1 MARPISFPVRL
12 LANAL
17 LAACVTTTFPA
28 AASAASGRLANISI
42 YDRTEGRTLPIHWH
56 NGQAWVV
63 GAPGNEYQLVVRNQA
78 VVDVLAV
85 VSVDG
90 VNVITGETAA
100 PSQTGYIIDPWRRM
114 SISGWRKDTSRTAA
128 FYFTSLAD
136 SYASRT
142 GRPDNVGVIGVA
154 LFRRKPEPVALQPI
168 APAAPVAPPIA
179 LGPRFNEP
187 VAQSGSS
194 SRPTE
199 APNEAPMADSAP
211 AKPAPAAP
219 GVTAQAL
226 ARSESNTARAR
237 DQMMAESSAK
247 REPSRLGTGHGRSEY
262 SRITMVD
269 FERATREPEEVLTI
283 RYDSYANLVA
293 RGIIVARAPERFP
306 NPFPNA
312 PQGFVPDPPRY

>member
-1 MARPISFPVRL
+1 MARTPPPVARL
-12 LANAL
+12 LVAAL
-17 LAACVTTTFPA
+17 LAACVTGSLPA
-28 AASAASGRLANISI
+28 GASVAMGRLANVSVH
-42 YDRTEGRTLPIHWH
+42 DRTEGKTLPIHWH

-63 GAPGNEYQLVVRNQA
+63 GSPGNEYQVIVRNPIGA
-78 VVDVLAV
+78 EVLAV

-100 PSQTGYIIDPWRRM
+100 PSQTGYIVDAWRRLD
-114 SISGWRKDTSRTAA
+114 IKGWRKDTSRTAA

-154 LFRRKPEPVALQPI
+154 LFRRKPEPVAMV
-168 APAAPVAPPIA
+168 PVAPP
-179 LGPRFNEP
+179 P
-187 VAQSGSS
+187 VAIAPKLSEPLALPGAS
-194 SRPTE
+194 SR
-199 APNEAPMADSAP
+199 ANEAPLADATP

-219 GVTAQAL
+219 SATAQSL
-226 ARSESNTARAR
+226 ARAELTARDSAL
-237 DQMMAESSAK
+237 ESAK
-247 REPSRLGTGHGRSEY
+247 REQSRLGTGHGRSEY

-312 PQGFVPDPPRY
+312 PQGFVPDPLRY

>member
-1 MARPISFPVRL
+1 MARPISFPFRL
-12 LANAL
+12 LAAAL
-17 LAACVTTTFPA
+17 LAACATTTFPA
-28 AASAASGRLANISI
+28 AASAAIGRLANISVH
-42 YDRTEGRTLPIHWH
+42 DRTEGRTLPIHWH

-63 GAPGNEYQLVVRNQA
+63 GSPGNEYQVMVRNSA
-78 VVDVLAV
+78 PVDVLAV

-114 SISGWRKDTSRTAA
+114 SINGWRKDTTRTAA

-154 LFRRKPEPVALQPI
+154 LFRRKIDPVAI
-168 APAAPVAPPIA
+168 MPVAPIAAPQSAPAPIVTA
-179 LGPRFNEP
+179 SRSSEP
-187 VAQSGSS
+187 VVLPSAPL
-194 SRPTE
+194 RAPE
-199 APNEAPMADSAP
+199 APLADAAP

-219 GVTAQAL
+219 TAQAP
-226 ARSESNTARAR
+226 ARAESNSASAR
-237 DQMMAESSAK
+237 DQVIAEASAK
-247 REPSRLGTGHGRSEY
+247 REQSRLGTGHGRSEY

>member
-1 MARPISFPVRL
+1 MARPISFPSSFPYRL
-12 LANAL
+12 LATAL

-28 AASAASGRLANISI
+28 AASAAIGRLANISVH
-42 YDRTEGRTLPIHWH
+42 DRTEGRTLPIHWH

-63 GAPGNEYQLVVRNQA
+63 GSPGNEYQVIVRNPA
-78 VVDVLAV
+78 AADVLAV

-114 SISGWRKDTSRTAA
+114 DIKGWRKDTTRTAA

-154 LFRRKPEPVALQPI
+154 LFRRKPEPVAVIPV
-168 APAAPVAPPIA
+168 APAAPLPQSAPP
-179 LGPRFNEP
+179 P
-187 VAQSGSS
+187 VALPGTMPDANT
-194 SRPTE
+194 RGLG
-199 APNEAPMADSAP
+199 APLADASP
-211 AKPAPAAP
+211 AKPASPAP
-219 GVTAQAL
+219 SVTAQSL
-226 ARSESNTARAR
+226 ARAESNSASAR
-237 DQMMAESSAK
+237 DQVLAESSAK
-247 REPSRLGTGHGRSEY
+247 REQSRLGTGHGRSEY

>member
-1 MARPISFPVRL
+1 MARSTAIPLRMF
-12 LANAL
+12 AAAL
-17 LAACVTTTFPA
+17 LAASVTTTFQA
-28 AASAASGRLANISI
+28 AASVALGRLANISVH
-42 YDRTEGRTLPIHWH
+42 DRTEGRTLPIHWH

-63 GAPGNEYQLVVRNQA
+63 GSPGNEYQVIVRNA
-78 VVDVLAV
+78 AGNDVLAV

-100 PSQTGYIIDPWRRM
+100 PSQTGYIIDPWRRL
-114 SISGWRKDTSRTAA
+114 SISGWRKDTTRTAA

-136 SYASRT
+136 AYASRT

-154 LFRRKPEPVALQPI
+154 LFRRKPEPVALQTFP
-168 APAAPVAPPIA
+168 PAAPVAPPIA

-187 VAQSGSS
+187 LAQSGSP
-194 SRPTE
+194 SRALE
-199 APNEAPMADSAP
+199 APADVPSADAAP

-219 GVTAQAL
+219 SVTAQL
-226 ARSESNTARAR
+226 PGRSESNSARVR
-237 DQMMAESSAK
+237 DQVLAESAAK
-247 REPSRLGTGHGRSEY
+247 REQSRLGTGHGRSEY

-293 RGIIVARAPERFP
+293 RGVIVARAPERWP